1 MTNRILRIKQVTDYT
16 GLSRAAVYRLMQEK
30 EFPQSI
36 RITKRCVGW
45 EERQI
50 QTWIESQ
57 IKKSIESEGATND

>member
-1 MTNRILRIKQVTDYT
+1 
-16 GLSRAAVYRLMQEK
+16 MQEK